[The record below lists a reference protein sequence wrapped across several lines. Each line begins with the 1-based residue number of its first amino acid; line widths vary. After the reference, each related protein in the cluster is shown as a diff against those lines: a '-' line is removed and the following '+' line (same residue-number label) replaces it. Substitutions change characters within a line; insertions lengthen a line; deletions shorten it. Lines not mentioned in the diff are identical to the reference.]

1 MSVCNWFTIE
11 IYGFT
16 HSSCIFLTHGTQ
28 IYGFTHCLCA
38 AQGAIAMEDSEDKDD
53 GRLENESRDMEDG

>member
-1 MSVCNWFTIE
+1 MYLSDTW
-11 IYGFT
+11 
-16 HSSCIFLTHGTQ
+16 HSNIL
-28 IYGFTHCLCA
+28 A